1 MRPATLAAL
10 VVLAVL
16 VPAGTAH
23 AACFS
28 STPSTAT
35 FADSPAD
42 GDAALA
48 PEILAVTAG
57 TDGACRV
64 AVEDV
69 LMGTAVPG
77 DLIDGDSVGIYL
89 DTDGNPATGA
99 PLWSG
104 ADRVAIVV
112 GRIGPDLGPALG
124 VWNGA
129 SFDFAGAAPIAPI
142 GAGGFAASVDQLGMQ
157 APAAVGVRTIT
168 LWEGLYDIYAD
179 FAPEVFAPSFR
190 FPVAFSTAAP
200 PPPAVPAPPPPA
212 APPAPPTVTR
222 PVKKTS
228 TCTVP
233 RVTRLR
239 SAKARRRLRGAGCR
253 YRVVRVRSRRAAGR
267 VVSTRPR
274 AGRRTSRVVRI
285 RISRGRPAMASALA
299 LAAVE
304 RRLSAAARVRSANG

>member
-1 MRPATLAAL
+1 MRPASLAAL
-10 VVLAVL
+10 VLLAVL
-16 VPAGTAH
+16 LPAGSAH

-35 FADSPAD
+35 FADPPAD

-48 PEILAVTAG
+48 PEILAVGAT
-57 TDGACRV
+57 TDAACRL
-64 AVEDV
+64 AVQAV
-69 LMGTAVPG
+69 LADAAVPG
-77 DLIDGDSVGIYL
+77 DLIEGDSVGIYL

-99 PLWSG
+99 QLWSG

-129 SFDFAGAAPIAPI
+129 EFDFAGAAPLAPV
-142 GAGGFAASVDQLGMQ
+142 GAGGFSAPVDQLGMQ
-157 APAAVGVRTIT
+157 APASVGVRTIT
-168 LWEGLYDIYAD
+168 LWQGIYDDYAD
-179 FAPEVFAPSFR
+179 FAPEALAPSFQ

-200 PPPAVPAPPPPA
+200 PPLPPPAPPV
-212 APPAPPTVTR
+212 APPAPPVATP

-228 TCTVP
+228 ACTVP
-233 RVTRLR
+233 RVKRLR
-239 SAKARRRLRGAGCR
+239 SAKARRQLRRAGCR
-253 YRVVRVRSRRAAGR
+253 YRVVRVRSPRAAGR

-274 AGRRTSRVVRI
+274 AGRRTSRVVRVT
-285 RISRGRPAMASALA
+285 ISRGRRQRAMVSALA

-304 RRLSAAARVRSANG
+304 RRLSAAAGVRSAAG